1 MDGSDA
7 FETPFVSKTSDL
19 FQRTNT
25 CTPFFCVNVADGIHS
40 LVEAAFLLGNFN
52 KFFFFEKKERFSLFS
67 TLYLSSMNKREG
79 KEK

>member
-52 KFFFFEKKERFSLFS
+52 KFFFFEKKGTFLPIFHFILKLNE
-67 TLYLSSMNKREG
+67 
-79 KEK
+79 